1 MDNSRVFNNQL
12 VLVDFDIELVGFPL
26 PHGGDT
32 FAVCGWETQAREK
45 VSETKI
51 LSIFDD
57 GAGKYQCVT
66 WLVVVW
72 VQRMLIGSDPVC
84 ERETNGVMGRSLYNS
99 SNLFGCFYLDM
110 QFACLWIGVQLLV
123 YML

>member
-32 FAVCGWETQAREK
+32 FAVCGWETQEREK

-51 LSIFDD
+51 LTYLMMVPANFN
-57 GAGKYQCVT
+57 V
-66 WLVVVW
+66 
-72 VQRMLIGSDPVC
+72 
-84 ERETNGVMGRSLYNS
+84 SLGWWSCGYK
-99 SNLFGCFYLDM
+99 GC
-110 QFACLWIGVQLLV
+110 
-123 YML
+123 